1 MEERKVYKHIPQF
14 HVVVT
19 SVYCSREESFSIIT
33 NGTNNTFDFGEI
45 DLFIAN
51 WTKWPNDI
59 WDQNLKSGICLKYSA
74 SNGIHFWKLQ
84 CTYLE
89 FLYDIVSLKFSWY
102 VAYWNLLKK
111 LTRFWN
117 NRMSQPCLQFWK
129 QNFQIDGVTAVIYM
143 CDNMND
149 LQRMWGK
156 NWILKIVQTE
166 DGWFRPVWIHKT
178 DWKRQLWWSD
188 TPKAQ
193 KR

>member
-1 MEERKVYKHIPQF
+1 MLLSLPCIAVVRKA
-14 HVVVT
+14 
-19 SVYCSREESFSIIT
+19 FSIIT
-33 NGTNNTFDFGEI
+33 NEPNNTYDFGMS

-51 WTKWPNDI
+51 WTKWPDDI
-59 WDQNLKSGICLKYSA
+59 WDQNLNSGISIKYSA

-84 CTYLE
+84 YTYLE

-111 LTRFWN
+111 RIRFWN

-143 CDNMND
+143 CYKMND

-156 NWILKIVQTE
+156 NWS
-166 DGWFRPVWIHKT
+166 W
-178 DWKRQLWWSD
+178 
-188 TPKAQ
+188 
-193 KR
+193 